1 MPLVT
6 GKKVA
11 DSRSITYDN
20 EIAARIQQ
28 RRYQVLVHSLLY
40 YDLDVNLVSDYK
52 WQDWAQE
59 LVTLQNDNPE
69 IAEQVIFADAFRGFD
84 ASTGMGLPY
93 TDGQIIRIAARLLQS
108 SKDSGS
114 GDALEKLKTQVPAQP
129 EEWERYKKKKHTIEE
144 TKPKEEKPKQE
155 VKKVETGKVRKGLFS
170 VPRK

>member
-11 DSRSITYDN
+11 DLRSITYDN
-20 EIAARIQQ
+20 EIAAKIQQ

-59 LVTLQNDNPE
+59 LVTLQNNNPE

-84 ASTGMGLPY
+84 GSTGIGLPY
-93 TDGQIIRIAARLLQS
+93 TDEQIVRIASRLLQS
-108 SKDSGS
+108 SKELGA
-114 GDALEKLKTQVPAQP
+114 GDALEKLQTQVQVEP
-129 EEWERYKKKKHTIEE
+129 EEWERYKKKKHSIQE
-144 TKPKEEKPKQE
+144 TKSKEEKPRQE
-155 VKKVETGKVRKGLFS
+155 VKKVETSKVRKGLFS